1 MIRKGRETIMAKQQ
15 INISFKNNSK
25 ESEMFR
31 IINRIEDKAGEIKP
45 VLYKYFVLGYR
56 FAEENESAGS
66 INIQSNNQVEEDE
79 DDGVDVTDF

>member
-1 MIRKGRETIMAKQQ
+1 MAKQQ
-15 INISFKNNSK
+15 ISISFKNNTK
-25 ESEMFR
+25 ETEMFK
-31 IINRIEDKAGEIKP
+31 IINEIEDKAGEIKP

>member
-1 MIRKGRETIMAKQQ
+1 MAKQQ
-15 INISFKNNSK
+15 ISISFKNNTK

-31 IINRIEDKAGEIKP
+31 IINNIEDKAGEIKP

-56 FAEENESAGS
+56 FYEENASKGQG
-66 INIQSNNQVEEDE
+66 NIQGSNEIEEDQ